1 MYETILIPYDGSDEA
16 RMGAE
21 HGLGLAAALGASVHV
36 LYVINIPG
44 TPRAVALRDDEEE
57 VRERYREYADEILG
71 ELSETAEEKGVEAVT
86 TTRTGSV
93 SQEIVEYADEEAVDA
108 IVMGSAYRGKIGN
121 LIGGTTDKVVRSA
134 SVPVITKRMSTG
146 EVR

>member
-1 MYETILIPYDGSDEA
+1 MHI
-16 RMGAE
+16 
-21 HGLGLAAALGASVHV
+21 
-36 LYVINIPG
+36 LYVSNIPG

-71 ELSETAEEKGVEAVT
+71 ELSETAEEKGVEAAT
-86 TTRTGSV
+86 ATRTGSV
-93 SQEIVEYADEEAVDA
+93 SQEIVEYADQEVIDAV
-108 IVMGSAYRGKIGN
+108 VMGSAYRGKIGN

-134 SVPVITKRMSTG
+134 SVPVVTKRMSAD